1 MDLVRESK
9 KSTHPIPYMN
19 SEQKGVFEK
28 REGVKK
34 GLSFCG
40 KIVFDTSAHAYYCHP
55 SLWNVCTGDEVGG
68 EGGRGGGKADL

>member
-1 MDLVRESK
+1 MLFGPKSILMDLVRESK

-40 KIVFDTSAHAYYCHP
+40 KIVFDTSAHAYYCP
-55 SLWNVCTGDEVGG
+55 LPQRS
-68 EGGRGGGKADL
+68 